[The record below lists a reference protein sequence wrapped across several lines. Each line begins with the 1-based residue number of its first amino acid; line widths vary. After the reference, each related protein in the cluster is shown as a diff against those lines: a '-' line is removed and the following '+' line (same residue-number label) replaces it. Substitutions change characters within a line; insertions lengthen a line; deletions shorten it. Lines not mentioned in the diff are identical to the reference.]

1 MNLHAI
7 RSSVANPLQFSLHTF
22 YAYHLVPVPTFCC
35 ETHSINRKYTLH
47 QTEYRHLIH
56 NVRSND
62 WKHALS
68 QHHDIYQNCYCGS
81 TIRNAIVGICQRSA
95 IAVEA
100 RLWRATS
107 ASIYNTSKSGQ
118 HHIELVCCKTTQL
131 RGKGTR
137 NQKAA
142 TELELGTYIRGF
154 CHMSLIFH
162 YPTCTS
168 HGCTCVCNRLRPI
181 PRGWCLCSEMVVSS
195 AGNTASYTNPQT

>member
-7 RSSVANPLQFSLHTF
+7 SSSVANLCNFYTHF
-22 YAYHLVPVPTFCC
+22 YAYHLMPVCFCC
-35 ETHSINRKYTLH
+35 ETHSIIRRYTLH
-47 QTEYRHLIH
+47 QTEYKHSIH

-62 WKHALS
+62 WKHELS

-81 TIRNAIVGICQRSA
+81 TIRNAIVGIRRRSA
-95 IAVEA
+95 IAMES

-142 TELELGTYIRGF
+142 TEFELGTTY
-154 CHMSLIFH
+154 
-162 YPTCTS
+162 
-168 HGCTCVCNRLRPI
+168 
-181 PRGWCLCSEMVVSS
+181 EVS
-195 AGNTASYTNPQT
+195 AT